1 MAAPRIVALVP
12 MRHFS
17 ERVPGKTVRPF
28 GGVPLYQHIIRT
40 LIECPCIDEIAIDT
54 DSPVV
59 LAEVAR
65 LFPSVRLIERPAHL
79 TDGAVPMNEV
89 LLHDT
94 SLVKG
99 DYYLQ
104 THCTN
109 PLLRGET
116 INRAVELLLAAY
128 PEYDSLF
135 SVTRVQARFWDQ
147 LTRAINHNPAILMR
161 TQDMPPV
168 YEENSCLYI
177 FKRQTLET
185 RRNRIGERPLMF
197 EIERDEAWDIDEEL
211 DFRVA
216 ELMYLDR
223 ERVAS

>member
-1 MAAPRIVALVP
+1 MAAPKIVALVP

-28 GGVPLYQHIIRT
+28 GGVPLYQHIIRA
-40 LIECPCIDEIAIDT
+40 LLECRCIDEIVIDT
-54 DSPVV
+54 DSPIV
-59 LAEVAR
+59 LADVAR
-65 LFPSVRLIERPAHL
+65 LFPAVRLIERPAHL
-79 TDGAVPMNEV
+79 TDGAIPMNEI
-89 LLHDT
+89 LLHDI
-94 SLVKG
+94 SLVEA

-109 PLLRGET
+109 PLLRAET
-116 INRAVELLLAAY
+116 ITRAVGRLLAEY
-128 PEYDSLF
+128 PTYDSLF
-135 SVTRVQARFWDQ
+135 SVTRIQARLWDE
-147 LTRAINHNPAILMR
+147 LTRAINHDPAILLR

-177 FKRQTLET
+177 FNRQTLET
-185 RRNRIGERPLMF
+185 RRNRLGERPLMF
-197 EIERDEAWDIDEEL
+197 EIEREEAWDIDEEL

-223 ERVAS
+223 EGVAS

>member
-1 MAAPRIVALVP
+1 

-40 LIECPCIDEIAIDT
+40 LLECRCIDEIAIDT

-59 LAEVAR
+59 LSEVAR
-65 LFPSVRLIERPAHL
+65 LFPSVRLLQRPTHL

-89 LLHDT
+89 LLHDI
-94 SLVKG
+94 SQVEG

-116 INRAVELLLAAY
+116 ITRAVEALLAAD
-128 PEYDSLF
+128 PAHDSLF

-197 EIERDEAWDIDEEL
+197 EIDRDEAWDIDEEL
-211 DFRVA
+211 DFTVA
-216 ELMYLDR
+216 ELMYRNR
-223 ERVAS
+223 ERVVS